1 MVLIQDPFPR
11 FYARLSPTTRK
22 KWNQNWNQL
31 LFWTWNQWRSREKKS
46 KVTYAIGIDTEIN
59 GRGDR
64 I

>member
-46 KVTYAIGIDTEIN
+46 KVTYAVDSGL
-59 GRGDR
+59 G
-64 I
+64 